1 MPHENS
7 EIAAVLRRLY
17 MVSFVRMSMYVIESA
32 TRPAAKT
39 AKPNSNPSTTPVTEG
54 VINKVERR
62 AATMQTNANAE
73 NTFRSDGSLN
83 SDE

>member
-1 MPHENS
+1 
-7 EIAAVLRRLY
+7 
-17 MVSFVRMSMYVIESA
+17 
-32 TRPAAKT
+32 
-39 AKPNSNPSTTPVTEG
+39 